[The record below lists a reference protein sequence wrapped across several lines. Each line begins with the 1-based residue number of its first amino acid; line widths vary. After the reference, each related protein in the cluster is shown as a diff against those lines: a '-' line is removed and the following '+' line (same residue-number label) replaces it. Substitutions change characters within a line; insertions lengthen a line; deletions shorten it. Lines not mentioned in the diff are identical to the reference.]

1 MIKNY
6 FKIAIA
12 VLKRRKFFTFITLFG
27 ISFTLAILMVI
38 TSFKDSLLSAT
49 YPENKRDRILY
60 VNHVSQRNSQF
71 GYTMN
76 SEPSFSFVQKYIM
89 KMHTPESIGV
99 CSAPRASSIYLND
112 KKLDLHIRYTNKQFW
127 DVLDFVFLEG
137 KPFTEQQVTNSEHV
151 TVISQEAKKQYFGT
165 DESVIGKYIEADDE
179 KYKVIGVVKD
189 VPATMLY
196 SFSEIYVPY
205 TAPKSNYK
213 NQSYQGDYYAL
224 LLAKST
230 SDIKQIQNE
239 YQQIISKVPPEDP
252 KNFNELT
259 SFADP
264 YTASF
269 TRRILG
275 NKNDSG
281 IVYFYVVMGIFT
293 LLFMLLPTI
302 NLVNINVSR
311 IMERS
316 SEIGVRKAFGAS
328 SSRLVMQFIFENII
342 LTFLGGLLG
351 LIIAFIVITVFNHS
365 NIIPNADL
373 TINLRVLSYSILLCL
388 VFGLISG
395 VLPAWRMSRLNVVTA
410 LKTGS

>member
-1 MIKNY
+1 MLKNY

-12 VLKRRKFFTFITLFG
+12 VLRRRKFFTFITLFG
-27 ISFTLAILMVI
+27 ISFTLAILMII

-49 YPENKRDRILY
+49 YPETKRDRILY
-60 VNHVSQRNSQF
+60 VNHVSQRNSQY

-76 SEPSFSFVQKYIM
+76 SEPSFSFIQKYIM
-89 KMHTPESIGV
+89 KMHTPEFIGV
-99 CSAPRASSIYLND
+99 CSFPRASSIYLNN

-127 DVLDFVFLEG
+127 DVLDFNFLEG
-137 KPFTEQQVTNSEHV
+137 KPYTEQQINNSDHV
-151 TVISQEAKKQYFGT
+151 TVISEEAKKQYFGT
-165 DESVIGKYIEADDE
+165 EVSAIGKYIEADDE
-179 KYKVIGVVKD
+179 RYQIIGVVKD
-189 VPATMLY
+189 VPATMMY
-196 SFSEIYVPY
+196 SYSEIYVPY

-230 SDIKQIQNE
+230 SDIKQVQSE
-239 YQQIISKVPPEDP
+239 YQQIISKLKPEDP
-252 KNFNELT
+252 KNFNEL
-259 SFADP
+259 SSNADLF
-264 YTASF
+264 TESF
-269 TRRILG
+269 TRRIFG

-281 IVYFYVVMGIFT
+281 ILYFYLIVGLFT

-328 SSRLVMQFIFENII
+328 SSKLVAQFIFENII
-342 LTFLGGLLG
+342 LTFLGGIIG
-351 LIIAFIVITVFNHS
+351 LVIASIAITVFNHS
-365 NIIPNADL
+365 NVIPNADL
-373 TINLRVLSYSILLCL
+373 TINLRVLLYSILLCL
-388 VFGLISG
+388 VFGFISG